1 MSLEEFESRQ
11 RYNDYLREV
20 QQEQLYQQAKAGPAQ
35 ENITLTQKL
44 NRWVKT
50 LILLLVKI
58 S

>member
-20 QQEQLYQQAKAGPAQ
+20 QQEQLYQQAKAGPTQ

-50 LILLLVKI
+50 LILLLVKM
-58 S
+58 